1 MGKWGFAGGC
11 ALLLFL
17 LSQSPCFGFDGV
29 DVPQVRRLAEEGN
42 AEAQSKL
49 GVLYASGLGM
59 PQDKKEAAKWYGKSA
74 GQGYP
79 LGQWNLAFMYLR
91 GDGGLKED
99 PEKAR
104 DLFQKAAEKGLAAA
118 QYDLG
123 MMYLYGVAVP
133 QSRDEAEKWLRR
145 SAGQGYRE
153 AKKKLEEVSAR

>member
-1 MGKWGFAGGC
+1 MGKWDIVAGC

-17 LSQSPCFGFDGV
+17 QSQPGMGFDGV
-29 DVPQVRRLAEEGN
+29 EVPQVRRLAEEGN

-49 GVLYASGLGM
+49 GVLYASGVGM

-74 GQGYP
+74 EQGYP

-104 DLFQKAAEKGLAAA
+104 ELFQKAADKGLAAA

-133 QSRDEAEKWLRR
+133 QSREEAEKWLRR

-153 AKKKLEEVSAR
+153 AKKKLEEVLAR

>member
-1 MGKWGFAGGC
+1 MAKWGVALRC

-17 LSQSPCFGFDGV
+17 QSPQGFGFDGV
-29 DVPQVRRLAEEGN
+29 DVSKVRQMAEEGN

-49 GVLYASGLGM
+49 GVLYASGVGM
-59 PQDKKEAAKWYGKSA
+59 PRDKREAAKWYSRSA
-74 GQGYP
+74 EQGYP

-104 DLFQKAAEKGLAAA
+104 DLLQKAADSGLAAA

-153 AKKKLEEVSAR
+153 AKKTLEEVLAR

>member
-1 MGKWGFAGGC
+1 MGKWGLAAGC
-11 ALLLFL
+11 ALLIFL
-17 LSQSPCFGFDGV
+17 LSQPGMGFDGV

-49 GVLYASGLGM
+49 GVLYASGIGM
-59 PQDKKEAAKWYGKSA
+59 PKDRKEAAKWYARSA
-74 GQGYP
+74 EQGYP

-104 DLFQKAAEKGLAAA
+104 ELFQKAADKGLAAA

-133 QSRDEAEKWLRR
+133 QSSDEAEKWLRR

-153 AKKKLEEVSAR
+153 AQKKLEEVLAR